1 LHTLA
6 ALSSAYRNGYPRAMP
21 TVTERLATLEAIARE
36 NRDKIEELRDLMS
49 GGGDI
54 AYDRSVRGRLHGIE
68 ASLIGLAARRN
79 YGLGFLK
86 GWERLVLV
94 ACAVATAARVWIG

>member
-1 LHTLA
+1 
-6 ALSSAYRNGYPRAMP
+6 MP
-21 TVTERLATLEAIARE
+21 TVVERLAILEQLAKQ
-36 NRDKIEELRDLMS
+36 NRSMIEEITDQLS

-68 ASLIGLAARRN
+68 TSLIGLAARRN

-94 ACAVATAARVWIG
+94 GCAVATAARVWIG